1 MFPGVRDIG
10 GFPSF
15 FKSAIF
21 DPSFDGVIILKV
33 TLILNNSLENFFF
46 GDRIADRIVLD
57 DSSQVDHKTWDEPA
71 VSKNVIMNIFI
82 RFEFDELYTFV
93 SKIAFCIKSL

>member
-21 DPSFDGVIILKV
+21 DPCLDGVIILKV
-33 TLILNNSLENFFF
+33 TLILNDSFENFFF
-46 GDRIADRIVLD
+46 GDSITNRIVLD
-57 DSSQVDHKTWDEPA
+57 DSSQIDHKT
-71 VSKNVIMNIFI
+71 
-82 RFEFDELYTFV
+82 
-93 SKIAFCIKSL
+93 